1 MTISE
6 FVNLV
11 ETVGFVWYETQLG
24 YAVFPAHY
32 INSNCNWEWVVNV
45 VGEILVIRNVR
56 YSKKLNK
63 ILYSTNYKI
72 SIDKIDPKVFE
83 LELRELQKNWYRV
96 NKLKSSKD
104 LLNKIQEDFD
114 D

>member
-6 FVNLV
+6 LVNLV
-11 ETVGFVWYETQLG
+11 KTIGLVGYETQLG
-24 YAVFPAHY
+24 YVVFPVNY
-32 INSNCNWEWVVNV
+32 INESSIEWVVNV

-63 ILYSTNYKI
+63 ILYNTGYQV
-72 SIDKIDPKVFE
+72 SIDKIDPKAFE
-83 LELRELQKNWYRV
+83 LELVELQRNWNRV
-96 NKLKSSKD
+96 NKLKCSKD

>member
-6 FVNLV
+6 LVNLV
-11 ETVGFVWYETQLG
+11 KTTDFVGYESQLG
-24 YAVFPAHY
+24 YVVFPDHY
-32 INSNCNWEWVVNV
+32 INERSEWLVNV
-45 VGEILVIRNVR
+45 VGELLVIRNVR

-63 ILYSTNYKI
+63 ILYNTGYQV

-83 LELRELQKNWYRV
+83 LELVELQRNWNRV
-96 NKLKSSKD
+96 NKLKNSKD

>member
-6 FVNLV
+6 LV
-11 ETVGFVWYETQLG
+11 KLVKTVGFVGYETQLG
-24 YAVFPAHY
+24 YAVFPEHY
-32 INSNCNWEWVVNV
+32 IDACEWDWVVNV
-45 VGEILVIRNVR
+45 VGDILVIRNVR

-83 LELRELQKNWYRV
+83 LELGELQRNWCRV
-96 NKLKSSKD
+96 SKLKNSKD
-104 LLNKIQEDFD
+104 LLNKIQEDFND
-114 D
+114 

>member
-6 FVNLV
+6 LVNLV
-11 ETVGFVWYETQLG
+11 KTTDFVGYESQLG
-24 YAVFPAHY
+24 YVVFPDHY
-32 INSNCNWEWVVNV
+32 INESSEWLVNV
-45 VGEILVIRNVR
+45 VGELLVIRNVR

-63 ILYSTNYKI
+63 ILYNTGYQV

-83 LELRELQKNWYRV
+83 LELVELQRNWNRV

>member
-6 FVNLV
+6 LVNLV
-11 ETVGFVWYETQLG
+11 KTTDFVGYESQLG
-24 YAVFPAHY
+24 YVVFPDHY
-32 INSNCNWEWVVNV
+32 INERSEWLVNV
-45 VGEILVIRNVR
+45 VGDILLIRNVR

-63 ILYSTNYKI
+63 ILYSTNYQV

-83 LELRELQKNWYRV
+83 LELGELQRNWNRV
-96 NKLKSSKD
+96 NKLKCSHD

>member
-6 FVNLV
+6 LENIVKTTDFV
-11 ETVGFVWYETQLG
+11 GYESQLG
-24 YAVFPAHY
+24 YVVFPDHY
-32 INSNCNWEWVVNV
+32 INERSEWLVNV

-63 ILYSTNYKI
+63 ILYSTNYQSNI
-72 SIDKIDPKVFE
+72 NGIDPKVFE
-83 LELRELQKNWYRV
+83 LELGELQRNWNRV

-104 LLNKIQEDFD
+104 LLNKIQEDFND
-114 D
+114 